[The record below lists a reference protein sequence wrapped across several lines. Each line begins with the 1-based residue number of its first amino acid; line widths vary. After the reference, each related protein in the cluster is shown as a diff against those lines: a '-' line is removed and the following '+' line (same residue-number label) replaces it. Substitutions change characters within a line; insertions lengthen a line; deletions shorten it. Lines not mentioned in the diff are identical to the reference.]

1 MPFYPVAATF
11 SSDDIARVNAWIA
24 AGAPNN

>member
-1 MPFYPVAATF
+1 MPDNTSGLPQCYKDQVA
-11 SSDDIARVNAWIA
+11 AWIA